1 MQDVT
6 AVQSYLG
13 HVTIEAGLQ
22 SPVTGERLVVEALI
36 DTGAT
41 FTTLPKSVADRLRL
55 TEVTRRRV
63 RTASGEEIL
72 PESYVTIDIL
82 GERTTTP
89 VLISEKMDRALLG
102 VLTLEALALKVD
114 PRTGKLEKTELL
126 LL

>member
-1 MQDVT
+1 V
-6 AVQSYLG
+6 G
-13 HVTIEAGLQ
+13 HVVVEAGLL
-22 SPVTGERLVVEALI
+22 SPVTGERLVVEAMI

-55 TEVTRRRV
+55 VEVTRRRL
-63 RTASGEEIL
+63 RTASGEEML
-72 PESYVTIDIL
+72 PESYVTIDVM

-89 VLISEKMDRALLG
+89 VLVSEKMDRVLLG

-114 PRTGKLEKTELL
+114 PKTGKLEKTELL